1 MQKIKN
7 LKKFLYVMPPIILL
21 STPIS
26 PKYKLD
32 GFPFDNTNE
41 VLILI
46 ILILVVF
53 NKNFNFFNFGKKT
66 IISLLSIFILTSSYL
81 VSDNFYKS
89 CFITSDT
96 PKSNFQM
103 SFSTEDKCQFSFQNP
118 FDSQITRSDY
128 FLDFNMNPTNNESI
142 EFTNWNLHF
151 FNQTGFNFYDKTV
164 YGGEND
170 LEILTHWVY
179 KNDKLSTASYNQLQ
193 NQEYEK
199 FDYKFNNIIHPLE
212 PSRSWLSFEV
222 DWTSDK
228 NTSVDNHVKVLYV
241 GEGTLMIDQ
250 EIIILEPSYNKINLL
265 DIFIPKD
272 SIVEI
277 NYLYRF
283 NGLTNSIPNIPYAS
297 FSLIGNDD
305 IPLNLF
311 ETKLENNLSNISLL
325 LFIIVLI
332 IYIFSLNYKKYL
344 IALYLLSSMLIYYL
358 ILNISN
364 SYTDYFE
371 ILILVISIVLVLG
384 KKIKNLSEAYI
395 LIIFNTISSIKN
407 ANLDSNVLYSI
418 GGSDPLKYESWSQ
431 QIIISKSLEG
441 GESIFFYQPGY
452 RYVLSI
458 LRLIFGDS
466 HLSLI
471 FFSRFI
477 FIFLIFSIFFK
488 LYEQNKINK
497 IFLSFN
503 FLLMYVLLSTYSS
516 KQNLFYSLSEW
527 PTWILGLIII
537 LKLIDKNEFRSKTLI
552 VAGLLGVIF
561 LIRENQLIGISVLL
575 IILIY
580 KTPTIKNIIQS
591 LSVFL
596 IIFILPFLHNFYYGE
611 KFVLNKDV
619 VDSSYFYLDPYDL
632 IFNFNEIKDTLIFQL
647 NFLTANPLAS
657 GVQVMAGKILPLT
670 ISLII
675 LQWIVLI
682 ALSKKNFINFIYISI
697 PIGFLAPHIF
707 YQVHTYFP
715 RHIIQGYIFMIF
727 CCLMLLEDININK
740 LEANE
745 QN

>member
-1 MQKIKN
+1 
-7 LKKFLYVMPPIILL
+7 
-21 STPIS
+21 
-26 PKYKLD
+26 
-32 GFPFDNTNE
+32 
-41 VLILI
+41 
-46 ILILVVF
+46 
-53 NKNFNFFNFGKKT
+53 
-66 IISLLSIFILTSSYL
+66 
-81 VSDNFYKS
+81 
-89 CFITSDT
+89 
-96 PKSNFQM
+96 
-103 SFSTEDKCQFSFQNP
+103 
-118 FDSQITRSDY
+118 
-128 FLDFNMNPTNNESI
+128 MNPTNNESI

-179 KNDKLSTASYNQLQ
+179 KNDQLSTVSYNQLQ

-228 NTSVDNHVKVLYV
+228 NTSVDNQVKVLYV

-407 ANLDSNVLYSI
+407 ANLESNVLYSI

-452 RYVLSI
+452 RYILSI
-458 LRLIFGDS
+458 LRLIFV
-466 HLSLI
+466 I
-471 FFSRFI
+471 AT
-477 FIFLIFSIFFK
+477 FL
-488 LYEQNKINK
+488 
-497 IFLSFN
+497 
-503 FLLMYVLLSTYSS
+503 
-516 KQNLFYSLSEW
+516 
-527 PTWILGLIII
+527 
-537 LKLIDKNEFRSKTLI
+537 
-552 VAGLLGVIF
+552 
-561 LIRENQLIGISVLL
+561 
-575 IILIY
+575 
-580 KTPTIKNIIQS
+580 
-591 LSVFL
+591 
-596 IIFILPFLHNFYYGE
+596 
-611 KFVLNKDV
+611 
-619 VDSSYFYLDPYDL
+619 
-632 IFNFNEIKDTLIFQL
+632 
-647 NFLTANPLAS
+647 
-657 GVQVMAGKILPLT
+657 
-670 ISLII
+670 
-675 LQWIVLI
+675 
-682 ALSKKNFINFIYISI
+682 
-697 PIGFLAPHIF
+697 
-707 YQVHTYFP
+707 
-715 RHIIQGYIFMIF
+715 
-727 CCLMLLEDININK
+727 
-740 LEANE
+740 
-745 QN
+745 

>member
-1 MQKIKN
+1 M
-7 LKKFLYVMPPIILL
+7 
-21 STPIS
+21 
-26 PKYKLD
+26 
-32 GFPFDNTNE
+32 DN
-41 VLILI
+41 
-46 ILILVVF
+46 
-53 NKNFNFFNFGKKT
+53 
-66 IISLLSIFILTSSYL
+66 
-81 VSDNFYKS
+81 
-89 CFITSDT
+89 
-96 PKSNFQM
+96 Q
-103 SFSTEDKCQFSFQNP
+103 
-118 FDSQITRSDY
+118 
-128 FLDFNMNPTNNESI
+128 
-142 EFTNWNLHF
+142 
-151 FNQTGFNFYDKTV
+151 
-164 YGGEND
+164 
-170 LEILTHWVY
+170 
-179 KNDKLSTASYNQLQ
+179 
-193 NQEYEK
+193 
-199 FDYKFNNIIHPLE
+199 
-212 PSRSWLSFEV
+212 
-222 DWTSDK
+222 
-228 NTSVDNHVKVLYV
+228 VKVLYV

-452 RYVLSI
+452 RYILSI

-632 IFNFNEIKDTLIFQL
+632 IFNFNEIKDTLIF
-647 NFLTANPLAS
+647 N
-657 GVQVMAGKILPLT
+657 
-670 ISLII
+670 
-675 LQWIVLI
+675 
-682 ALSKKNFINFIYISI
+682 
-697 PIGFLAPHIF
+697 
-707 YQVHTYFP
+707 
-715 RHIIQGYIFMIF
+715 
-727 CCLMLLEDININK
+727 
-740 LEANE
+740 
-745 QN
+745 